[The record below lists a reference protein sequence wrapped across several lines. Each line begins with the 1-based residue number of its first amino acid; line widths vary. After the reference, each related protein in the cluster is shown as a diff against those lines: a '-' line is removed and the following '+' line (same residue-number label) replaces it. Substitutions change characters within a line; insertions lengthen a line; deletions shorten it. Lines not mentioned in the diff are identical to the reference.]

1 MDKAAK
7 SINTPGPPT
16 GQALSPVDPQFRER
30 PLEVL
35 ARLRA
40 AEPVHRDRVFDRVF
54 FTRLEDVRGV
64 LNDRRLSV
72 DPRNARPGGFH
83 RKIIREGEVFEPT
96 MLHLDDPDHKRV
108 RSLVAQAFQPRAVE
122 RLGPRIREMAAALL
136 DEVGECQSFDVIAA
150 YAGPLPMAVLAE
162 LFGIDQ
168 ADRAM
173 FKRWANAMSYFFSPR
188 LSDEQRATLRWG
200 SDNIV
205 NYLARLIEQRRV
217 ARGEDLISTLV
228 TAEEE
233 GGRLSTREII
243 GTCQLLLVAGNTTST
258 DAIGNGVL
266 ALLRHPDQLRKL
278 RDKPEL
284 VRNAVEE
291 ILRYDPPV
299 TQIPRITKGPCE
311 IGGVGLEPGESLT
324 VSVLSANH
332 DEGLNPKPERFDIE
346 RPDPRHFTFGGGAHY
361 CIGAQLSRAQVGIAL
376 LTLFERFPDLRLDPA
391 RPIEHKD
398 APAFNGLKALWVE
411 TRSRDSKI

>member
-1 MDKAAK
+1 MDEAAK
-7 SINTPGPPT
+7 PIDTAGPPT
-16 GQALSPVDPQFRER
+16 GLALSPVDPQFRER

-40 AEPVHRDRVFDRVF
+40 TEPVHRDRVFDRVF
-54 FTRLEDVRGV
+54 FTRLEDVREV
-64 LNDRRLSV
+64 LNDRGLSV

-122 RLGPRIREMAAALL
+122 RLGPRIREMAGALL
-136 DEVGECQSFDVIAA
+136 DEVAERQSFDVIAA

-162 LFGIDQ
+162 LFGIVQ

-205 NYLARLIEQRRV
+205 NYLARLIEERRV
-217 ARGEDLISTLV
+217 VRGEDLISTLV

-243 GTCQLLLVAGNTTST
+243 GTCQLLLVAGNITST

-278 RDKPEL
+278 RHRPEL

-299 TQIPRITKGPCE
+299 TQIPRITTGRCE
-311 IGGVGLEPGESLT
+311 IGGVSLERGESLT
-324 VSVLSANH
+324 ASVLSANH
-332 DEGLNPKPERFDIE
+332 DEGLNPEPERFDIE
-346 RPDPRHFTFGGGAHY
+346 RPDPRHFTFGGRAHY
-361 CIGAQLSRAQVGIAL
+361 CIGAQLARAQVGIAL

-411 TRSRDSKI
+411 TRPGDAEI